1 MNLILSI
8 ILIAVVTAVACS
20 IPGTFLVLRRMS
32 MITEGV
38 SHSIL
43 PGLVLAMMI
52 FGTQRA
58 PILVL
63 GPALMG
69 LALVILVE
77 AIHRTGLLAG
87 DAPLGVIFPAL
98 FSIGVIIVSRRYAG
112 VPLSENSVLIG
123 DINLAALTQ
132 LRVGGTA
139 IGPRTL
145 YVMAAILLVNLGFT
159 VALFKELKIT
169 TFDPGLASSAGI
181 RPAIIHYTFMAL
193 VSVTIVGAF
202 EAVGAILVVGLLIAP
217 AATAYL
223 LCRTLRGML
232 ITSAICATVSA
243 LLGFVLAYL
252 LDSATS
258 ATMAMIMG
266 LFFLLALVFAPRTGL
281 LAKRRTRRRRRI
293 DFATTLL
300 VLHLIHHA
308 EGERNSPACT
318 AEGVMAHI
326 NWAPEFAGEV
336 IQRAVAEG
344 VITEHHNVLMPTLRG
359 RSRCR
364 SVMPWEGCEDPAADG
379 APAGQTIEEQ
389 R

>member
-8 ILIAVVTAVACS
+8 ILIAVVTAVACA

-32 MITEGV
+32 MVTEGV

-69 LALVILVE
+69 LALVVLVE
-77 AIHRTGLLAG
+77 AIHRTDLLAG

-98 FSIGVIIVSRRYAG
+98 FSIGVIIISRRYAG
-112 VPLSENSVLIG
+112 IPLSENSVLIG

-132 LRVGGTA
+132 LRVGDTA

-145 YVMAAILLVNLGFT
+145 YVMSAILVANVLFT
-159 VALFKELKIT
+159 VALFKELKVT
-169 TFDPGLASSAGI
+169 TFDPGLASSVGI
-181 RPAIIHYTFMAL
+181 RPAIVHYAFMAL
-193 VSVTIVGAF
+193 VSITIVGAF

-232 ITSAICATVSA
+232 ITSAVFATVSA
-243 LLGFVLAYL
+243 LLGFALAYV

-258 ATMAMIMG
+258 ATMAMMMG

-281 LAKRRTRRRRRI
+281 VARLHTRRRRRI

-308 EGERNSPACT
+308 EGERNAPACT
-318 AEGVMAHI
+318 AEGVMQHI

-364 SVMPWEGCEDPAADG
+364 SVMPWEGCEDPSIDQ
-379 APAGQTIEEQ
+379 PAVTSEENQ
-389 R
+389 

>member
-1 MNLILSI
+1 MNLVPSI
-8 ILIAVVTAVACS
+8 ILIAVVTAVACA
-20 IPGTFLVLRRMS
+20 IPGTFLVLCRMS
-32 MITEGV
+32 MVTEGV

-43 PGLVLAMMI
+43 PGLVLAMLL
-52 FGTQRA
+52 FGTHRA

-69 LALVILVE
+69 LLLVICVE

-112 VPLSENSVLIG
+112 VPLSENSVLVG

-132 LRVGGTA
+132 MRVDGVA
-139 IGPRTL
+139 IGPRTV
-145 YVMAAILLVNLGFT
+145 YVMAAIVLLNVIFATLF
-159 VALFKELKIT
+159 FKELKIS
-169 TFDPGLASSAGI
+169 TFDPGLAQSVGI
-181 RPAIIHYTFMAL
+181 RPELVHYAFMAL
-193 VSVTIVGAF
+193 VSITVVGAF

-232 ITSAICATVSA
+232 ITSVICAVAGA
-243 LLGFVLAYL
+243 LLGFALAYV

-266 LFFLLALVFAPRTGL
+266 IFFLLALAFAPRTGL
-281 LAKRRTRRRRRI
+281 VARLRSRRRRRV
-293 DFATTLL
+293 DFAATLL
-300 VLHLIHHA
+300 VLHLVHHA
-308 EGERNSPACT
+308 DGERNSPACT
-318 AEGVMAHI
+318 AEGVMEHI
-326 NWAPEFAGEV
+326 NWTPDFAGEV
-336 IQRAVAEG
+336 IHRAVSQG
-344 VITEHHNVLMPTLRG
+344 LITEHHNVLMPTLRG

-364 SVMPWEGCEDPAADG
+364 SVMPWEGCEDPDTSRSD
-379 APAGQTIEEQ
+379 PDTRVRETQ
-389 R
+389 